1 MNRICSIL
9 NKQFRHLSNLTLFF
23 WLTLWLMLVL
33 ILGTIA
39 QKEIGLYHAQIK
51 YFSSWFFWIGPIP
64 LPSAK
69 PVLAIILVALIS
81 QVIFKTNFKNPKK
94 LGISIGHVGSVLL
107 LLGGV
112 ITSYFSQEGVMI
124 IPEGK
129 TVNYISDYHELEL
142 SIKAKEEPSRSF
154 LIEGKNFGQ
163 LPRIIDGL
171 PFTLKMTHFY
181 TNSRFEKRNESHLS
195 DENIGFAK
203 IFEIVEEPVMVED
216 TDNQAAMNFEIHE
229 NQIVKKYSVVQN
241 MPIVQTVTAHDKA
254 YEIELRNKRTTLP
267 FSIQLIDFEKKLHPS
282 TDLPKSFKS
291 TVFLIDG
298 NIKQKTV
305 IQMNEPL
312 RYKDYTFFQ
321 SAFSEGQGGETTNL
335 AVVKNYGRTFP
346 YIASIIIC
354 IGLLIHLFITSSTL
368 FKNYNKQSK

>member
-1 MNRICSIL
+1 M
-9 NKQFRHLSNLTLFF
+9 F
-23 WLTLWLMLVL
+23 VL

-39 QKEIGLYHAQIK
+39 QKDIGLYQAQIK
-51 YFSSWFFWIGPIP
+51 YFSSWFFWLGPLP

-69 PVLAIILVALIS
+69 PVLGVILLALFS

-107 LLGGV
+107 LLGGL
-112 ITSYFSQEGVMI
+112 ITSYFSQEGAMI
-124 IPEGK
+124 IPEGN

-142 SIKAKEEPSRSF
+142 SIEAKDGLSKPII
-154 LIEGKNFGQ
+154 IEGKNFVQ
-163 LPRIIDGL
+163 LQGEIVRF
-171 PFTLKMTHFY
+171 PFPFKITQFY
-181 TNSRFEKRNESHLS
+181 VNSRFEKRNENEFS

-203 IFEIVEEPVMVED
+203 IFKLIKEPAMVED
-216 TDNQAAMNFEIHE
+216 TDNQSAMNFEIHD
-229 NQIVKKYSVVQN
+229 NDVVKKYSVVQN
-241 MPIVQTVTAHDKA
+241 MPVVQTVTINDKT
-254 YEIELRNKRTTLP
+254 YEIELRNKRTILP
-267 FSIQLIDFEKKLHPS
+267 FSIHLVDFEKKLHPS
-282 TDLPKSFKS
+282 TNLPKSFKS

-298 NIKQKTV
+298 NIKQKSV

-321 SAFSEGQGGETTNL
+321 SAFSEGQEGETTNL

-354 IGLLIHLFITSSTL
+354 IGLLIHLFITSSNL